1 MGLRNYSSCLELT
14 KLENGRFTG
23 RLSIVDFPPGDLEVR
38 LRDSTVEFFVA
49 NTSSSTGTPA
59 NGRKT
64 TGLATAT
71 SGSAGGRMLVSPVL
85 DGAGRLNKSRKSSG
99 GELTKVGQL
108 DLPIYVN
115 PDTVRV
121 DIDGAGSSVT
131 VTGMTKGYLDRD
143 RGARSSL
150 SLTQLLAV
158 GLDSATSMLGGM
170 GGGSVPS
177 NGLHFATP
185 PPRRNRIINA
195 RIFSRLQFNKR
206 SSSATT
212 APSSSGDPTPEDPLR
227 IAGRLRSHTT

>member
-23 RLSIVDFPPGDLEVR
+23 RLSIVDFPQGDLEVR
-38 LRDSTVEFFVA
+38 LRDSTVEFFIA
-49 NTSSSTGTPA
+49 NAPSGTSTPA

-64 TGLATAT
+64 AGLATAI
-71 SGSAGGRMLVSPVL
+71 SGSAGGRLLLSPIL
-85 DGAGRLNKSRKSSG
+85 DGAGRLSKSRKSSG

-121 DIDGAGSSVT
+121 DVDGAGSSVT

-143 RGARSSL
+143 RGARSAL

-158 GLDSATSMLGGM
+158 GLDSATSTLGGM
-170 GGGSVPS
+170 GGLVPS

-185 PPRRNRIINA
+185 PPRRSRIINA

-212 APSSSGDPTPEDPLR
+212 APSTSGDPTPEDPLR
-227 IAGRLRSHTT
+227 TAGRLRSHTT